1 MDDSPVKL
9 QGERVMT
16 SLLHCHNTRTHKDSH
31 NDHKQQQHNEDE
43 PIVGKE
49 LGSTRCV
56 CVRGERQ
63 LLQCTI
69 VYGAVSRGRGYDMH
83 Q

>member
-16 SLLHCHNTRTHKDSH
+16 SLLHCHHTRTHKDSH
-31 NDHKQQQHNEDE
+31 NDHKQQHHNKDE

-49 LGSTRCV
+49 LGSTICKS
-56 CVRGERQ
+56 VRGEGQ

-69 VYGAVSRGRGYDMH
+69 MLYNTEGGGGQTS
-83 Q
+83 